1 MAIFDIWP
9 KRIRDIDIQQA
20 QAELDAMEQDR
31 IRKADSLLTEQVIR
45 ESVERQV
52 REELATTKHSN
63 PVAANLDWLDPVL
76 MVDPAVQ
83 GTQHPGTRGAAM
95 SFEILRGMAAV
106 PVIDGIIT
114 TRLSQLAPFTRRMR
128 NHNEPSFYVRMR
140 DRGKP
145 PSTAARKK
153 IAALEAWIET
163 CGDPM
168 AQEDPTFETFVA
180 KIMRDS
186 LTLDQACAEIL
197 LDKKGNPAAMIPVD
211 AATIRYALP
220 SEKEMLAGRRSTLE
234 RKYIQVLNTKKVAEW
249 EPERFMFGIRRPR
262 TDLNSNFYGWPE
274 LEVIAR
280 NVNYLLQAEFYN
292 AANFTNGMH
301 ASGIIAIMSAMDKH
315 AFYQL
320 DMKMRQ
326 ALSGAHNAH
335 RTMFLQLNPNEKED
349 IKPIQFS
356 QTNKDMEFSNW
367 VSWLL
372 KIVAGAYQMDPAE
385 INFIYGNENQRST
398 LGNVDAQDR
407 ISASKERGLPILLSK
422 LASWLNR
429 KVIYRLDPDFELAFN
444 GFDEKNPLTQA
455 DLDERMLRTSIS
467 LNELRA
473 QQDRP
478 TLGDHW
484 IFNTPLNPVAV
495 NVLSQ
500 EQARKEQQEQEEKQA
515 AMQQQQQGQGQPG
528 DEGEPPNPPEELPD
542 QYKPTGERDALPE
555 GVSLDDAL
563 GGKPE
568 GGEEPSEDEEPEEGE
583 QVSKS
588 IKDGVMIV
596 VEV

>member
-1 MAIFDIWP
+1 MAIFDKLWP
-9 KRIRDIDIQQA
+9 WRG
-20 QAELDAMEQDR
+20 DR
-31 IRKADSLLTEQVIR
+31 IEKANLLTDQVVQ
-45 ESVERQV
+45 ESIERKV
-52 REELATTKHSN
+52 REELARGKHNN
-63 PVAANLDWLDPVL
+63 PIAANLDWLDPLL
-76 MVDPAVQ
+76 MIDPALN
-83 GTQHPGTRGAAM
+83 GTQHPGTRGAALT
-95 SFEILRGMAAV
+95 FELLRAMAAV

-114 TRLSQLAPFTRRMR
+114 TRLSQLAPYTRRLR
-128 NHNEPSFYVRMR
+128 SHSEPGFHVRMR

-145 PSTAARKK
+145 PSTAAKKK

-180 KIMRDS
+180 KFMRDS

-197 LDKKGNPAAMIPVD
+197 LDKKGYPAAMIPVD
-211 AATIRYALP
+211 AATIRMAIP
-220 SEKEMLAGRRSTLE
+220 TDKEIEIGRRDLRN
-234 RKYIQVLNTKKVAEW
+234 RKYIQVVNTKKVAEW

-262 TDLNSNFYGWPE
+262 TDLTTNFYGWPE
-274 LEVIAR
+274 LEVVAR

-301 ASGIIAIMSAMDKH
+301 ASGIIAIMSAMDKQ

-335 RTMFLQLNPNEKED
+335 RTMFLQLNPHEKED
-349 IKPIQFS
+349 IKPIQFT

-385 INFIYGNENQRST
+385 INFIYGNENARSA

-407 ISASKERGLPILLSK
+407 VAASKERGLPILLSK
-422 LASWLNR
+422 LASWINR
-429 KVIYRLDPDFELAFN
+429 KVIYRLDSDFEMAFN

-484 IFNTPLNPVAV
+484 IFNTPLNAVAV

-500 EQARKEQQEQEEKQA
+500 EQARKEQQEQQEKQA
-515 AMQQQQQGQGQPG
+515 AMQAGGQQGGQQE
-528 DEGEPPNPPEELPD
+528 EGMPPSPPEDLPNR
-542 QYKPTGERDALPE
+542 YKPASERDALPE
-555 GVSLDDAL
+555 GMSLEDAL
-563 GGKPE
+563 GTKPSVGVAEEPGSKESEEPQEDEGSQEE
-568 GGEEPSEDEEPEEGE
+568 GGTVKKSIPSEEF
-583 QVSKS
+583 V
-588 IKDGVMIV
+588 IV